1 MITLHLDCHFITL
14 VSWTFY
20 PSTSS
25 YLSIPCLLWLILPLI
40 LYISWIWLC
49 ILIFG
54 YLSLLPCFIVT
65 FWVLKI
71 IIYSP
76 QLIFFALGLF
86 IIYFWW
92 LILLQPLKVSL
103 QYFWTLLLV
112 LLTNSPRSMLLS
124 FVLNLS
130 PAILTYKTK
139 PSALNA

>member
-14 VSWTFY
+14 VSSTFY
-20 PSTSS
+20 PSSSS

-49 ILIFG
+49 FLIFG

-76 QLIFFALGLF
+76 QLIFFALGLY

-112 LLTNSPRSMLLS
+112 LLTNSPRSRLLS

-130 PAILTYKTK
+130 RAIPTYKTK